1 MNRAAH
7 PNTPTMP
14 LTMAAP
20 GQPVQI
26 VSVAA
31 GQRAA
36 RRLAEMGLIPGSEI
50 EIMQNQGCG
59 PLLLAIRD
67 TRLAIERGIAH
78 KLLVQQ
84 VGSQIPEHTYASEAP
99 HSSCPSDHRPH
110 HSHHSHRPHRSHR
123 RRARRGATNA

>member
-7 PNTPTMP
+7 PHTHAMP

-26 VSVAA
+26 VSIAA
-31 GQRAA
+31 GLRAA

-84 VGSQIPEHTYASEAP
+84 LGSETPAHTYASETH
-99 HSSCPSDHRPH
+99 HSSCPSDHH
-110 HSHHSHRPHRSHR
+110 AHHSHRAHR
-123 RRARRGATNA
+123 RRARRGVTNA